1 MENQEK
7 SFIYR
12 LNLYIPLVLVTS
24 FMSIITIIMVIY
36 FQKQAIYKYKSI
48 VPKQFELS
56 LKNNVERDA
65 AVLAEYIKFIQK
77 DKLIEDGLKNSDK
90 KKIYKNIEKTFQ
102 SMNKNLDLT
111 HMYFMRTDGTILLR
125 VHDYNRDGDFA
136 NRTTFKEAQKSQQL
150 FYGLEFGIKKNYT
163 LRVVKPWIVNGE
175 LIGYIELGKEI
186 DKILDTLSK
195 LLETEI
201 YMATKKD
208 IFANSPSYVKNKLLK
223 MSKTDSHYIVY
234 NTTLVP
240 EKIGKMV
247 DGSLINSDIM
257 ISNDS
262 FYVSRSVLTDVSG
275 KDLGYFI
282 FLSNITLEYSIM
294 NNAVMILS
302 IVLAFVGIIFLASA
316 YIIIKQKEQNI
327 NSLTTELNIQKDD
340 LKRFN
345 SKLQKLFDTQSS
357 ITILTNTK
365 SIHMANQTMLDFF
378 GFKNLD
384 EFNIHN
390 KCICDRF
397 IDHNNYFHV
406 GKIDKKEN
414 WIDEL
419 RKIPEKEQ
427 VVAMMNDHFEIF
439 AFRVSFSEFEEGE
452 YIVTFADITDTMMEQ
467 IKLEYKVTH
476 DKLTG
481 AYNREFF
488 DRMIH
493 LLIKKSY
500 PENLGIVLCDIDHFK
515 NVNDTYGHDCGDDIL
530 VKVVETI
537 QQSIRKDDYLIR
549 WGGEEFILL
558 MKIDTID
565 SFRKVL
571 ENIRT
576 KIEKKYF
583 DNVEHITCSFGGT
596 FHLEDEDIMKTVKR
610 SDLALYKAKDSGRNQ
625 VQIL

>member
-365 SIHMANQTMLDFF
+365 SIHMANQIMLDFF

-549 WGGEEFILL
+549 WAGEEFILL

-583 DNVEHITCSFGGT
+583 DNAEHITCSFGGT